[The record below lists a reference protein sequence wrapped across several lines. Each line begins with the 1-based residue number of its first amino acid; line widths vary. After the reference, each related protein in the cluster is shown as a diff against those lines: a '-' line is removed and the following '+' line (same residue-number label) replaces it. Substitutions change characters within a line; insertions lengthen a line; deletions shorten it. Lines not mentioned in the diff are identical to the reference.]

1 MHDGSS
7 SVFVLK
13 TQIAM
18 GHEWAAGDVLS
29 PTCRDATWVWVS
41 SLAPPSEF
49 RGVHMSP
56 ADSAPLTVGSRPG
69 LGPVPDVLPYSVRV
83 LLEAAVRNCDG
94 FLLKKEDVLNI
105 LDWRTKQSNV
115 EVPFFPARV
124 LLQDFTGIPAMV
136 DLAAMREAVKTLG
149 GDPKKVHPACPTDLT
164 VDHSL
169 QIDFSKWYR
178 GAEAVTAVCRRRHP
192 LACGVAGRGGNSC
205 RFPTCSVADTEREKL
220 VTSSVIENTPLLC
233 PFHLQP
239 VPEPETVLK
248 NQEVEFGRN
257 RERLQFFKWCS
268 RVFRNV
274 ALIPPG
280 TGMAHQVSLEY
291 LSRVVF
297 EEEALLFPDSVVG
310 TDSHI
315 TMVNGL
321 GILGWGVGGIE
332 TEAVMLG
339 LPVSLTLPEVVG
351 CELTGSSN
359 PFVTSIDVVLGI
371 TKHLRQA
378 GVAGKFVEFFGS
390 GVSQLSIVDRTTI
403 ANMCPEY
410 GATLSFFPVDNV
422 TLKHLEHT
430 GFDKAKLKS
439 METYLKAVKLFR
451 SDQGDSGEPEYS
463 QVIRIDLNSIV
474 ATVSGPKRPQDRV
487 AVTEMKSDFRAC
499 LSEKVGFRGFQIA
512 AEKQSDAVSLHYE
525 GSDYRLSHGAVVVAA
540 VTSCTNNCNPS
551 VMLAAGRRR
560 LVLRHSFRG
569 FQIAAEKQS
578 DAVSLHYEGSD
589 YRLSHGAVVVA
600 AVTSCTNNCNPSVM
614 LAAGLLAKKAVEAG
628 LRVQPYIR
636 TSLAPGS
643 GMVTHYLSSSGVL
656 PYLRTLGFEVVGYGC
671 STCVGNTGPLSDAVL
686 SAVKQGD
693 LVTCGVLSGN
703 KNFEGRLC
711 DCVRAT
717 YLASPPLVV
726 AYAIAGTVN
735 IDFQTEPLGTDPA
748 GKDIFLQDI
757 WPSREEVQQVEEEQ
771 VLCSV
776 FKALK
781 EKIET
786 GDKRWNSLD
795 APDSVLFP
803 WDSKSTY
810 IRCPSFFDKLT
821 KEPAAPQPIENA
833 HVLLHLGDAVTTDH
847 ISPAGS
853 ISRSSAAAKYLTNRG
868 LTPREF
874 NSYGARRGNDAVM
887 TRGTFANIKLL
898 NKFIGKPAPKT
909 IHFPSGQT
917 LDVFEAAELYQK
929 EGIPLII
936 LAGKK
941 YGSGSSRDWAAKGPY
956 LLGVRAV
963 LAESYEKIHKD
974 HLVGIGIAPL
984 QFLPGESAETLG
996 LTGRET
1002 FSLAFPEELSPG
1014 VTLTMKTSTGKA
1026 FRVIASFEN
1035 DVEITLYQHGGLL
1048 NFVARKFS

>member
-1 MHDGSS
+1 MDEPSAGYTFEYLIEALNDSS
-7 SVFVLK
+7 GKKFFNVPK
-13 TQIAM
+13 
-18 GHEWAAGDVLS
+18 
-29 PTCRDATWVWVS
+29 
-41 SLAPPSEF
+41 
-49 RGVHMSP
+49 
-56 ADSAPLTVGSRPG
+56 
-69 LGPVPDVLPYSVRV
+69 LGGPKYDVLPYSIRV

-94 FLLKKEDVLNI
+94 FLVRKEDVLNI
-105 LDWRTKQSNV
+105 LDWGSKQSHV

-136 DLAAMREAVKTLG
+136 DFAAMREAVKALG
-149 GDPKKVHPACPTDLT
+149 GDPKKVHPACPTDLV
-164 VDHSL
+164 VDHPL
-169 QIDFSKWYR
+169 QVDFSKCAIQNAPNPGGGDPQRAGKPSPLRAQPRKPPCR
-178 GAEAVTAVCRRRHP
+178 GPSACRGP
-192 LACGVAGRGGNSC
+192 CDAGELGRGSG
-205 RFPTCSVADTEREKL
+205 RPPAQ
-220 VTSSVIENTPLLC
+220 IENTPVLC

-257 RERLQFFKWCS
+257 RERLQFFKWSS

-274 ALIPPG
+274 ALVPPG
-280 TGMAHQVSLEY
+280 TGMPHQVNLEY
-291 LSRVVF
+291 LSRVVC
-297 EEEALLFPDSVVG
+297 EEQELLFPDSVLG
-310 TDSHI
+310 TDSHM
-315 TMVNGL
+315 TMANGL
-321 GILGWGVGGIE
+321 GVLGWGVGGIE

-339 LPVSLTLPEVVG
+339 LPASLTLPEVVG

-359 PFVTSIDVVLGI
+359 LLVTSIDVVLGI
-371 TKHLRQA
+371 TKHLRQV

-390 GVSQLSIVDRTTI
+390 GVSQLSIADRMTI

-410 GATLSFFPVDNV
+410 GALLSFFPVDNV

-430 GFDKAKLKS
+430 GFDKAKLES

-451 SDQGDSGEPEYS
+451 NDQNTLGEPEYS
-463 QVIRIDLNSIV
+463 QVIQINLNSIV
-474 ATVSGPKRPQDRV
+474 ASVSGPKRPQDRV
-487 AVTEMKSDFRAC
+487 AVMEVKSDFRAC
-499 LSEKVGFRGFQIA
+499 LREKVGFRGFQVA
-512 AEKQSDAVSLHYE
+512 AERQNDTVPLHYE
-525 GSDYRLSHGAVVVAA
+525 GSDYQLSHG
-540 VTSCTNNCNPS
+540 S
-551 VMLAAGRRR
+551 
-560 LVLRHSFRG
+560 
-569 FQIAAEKQS
+569 
-578 DAVSLHYEGSD
+578 
-589 YRLSHGAVVVA
+589 VVVA

-628 LRVQPYIR
+628 LRVKPYIR
-636 TSLAPGS
+636 TSLSPGS

-656 PYLRTLGFEVVGYGC
+656 PYLSKLGFEVVGYGC
-671 STCVGNTGPLSDAVL
+671 STCVGNTAPLSEAVL
-686 SAVKQGD
+686 NAVKQGD
-693 LVTCGVLSGN
+693 LVACGVLSGN
-703 KNFEGRLC
+703 RNFEGRLC
-711 DCVRAT
+711 DCVRAN

-726 AYAIAGTVN
+726 AFAIAGTVD
-735 IDFQTEPLGTDPA
+735 IDFQAEPLGTDPT
-748 GKDIFLQDI
+748 GKNIYLHDI
-757 WPSREEVQQVEEEQ
+757 WPSREEVHQIEEEL
-771 VLCSV
+771 VILSM

-781 EKIET
+781 EKIEA
-786 GDKRWNSLD
+786 GDTRWNSLE

-821 KEPAAPQPIENA
+821 KEPAAPRPIENA

-853 ISRSSAAAKYLTNRG
+853 ISRSSAAAKYLASRG

-887 TRGTFANIKLL
+887 TRGTFANIKLF

-929 EGIPLII
+929 ERVPLII

-956 LLGVRAV
+956 LLGVKAV

-974 HLVGIGIAPL
+974 HLIGIGIAPL
-984 QFLPGESAETLG
+984 QFLPGENADSLG
-996 LTGRET
+996 LSGRET
-1002 FSLAFPEELSPG
+1002 FSLTFPEELSPG
-1014 VTLTMKTSTGKA
+1014 VTLNVKTSTGKT
-1026 FRVIASFEN
+1026 FSVIASFEN
-1035 DVEITLYQHGGLL
+1035 DVEITLYKHGGLL

>member
-1 MHDGSS
+1 MDAPRAGNAFEYLIETLSDSS
-7 SVFVLK
+7 RKKFFNVPKLGGAK
-13 TQIAM
+13 Y
-18 GHEWAAGDVLS
+18 
-29 PTCRDATWVWVS
+29 DA
-41 SLAPPSEF
+41 
-49 RGVHMSP
+49 
-56 ADSAPLTVGSRPG
+56 
-69 LGPVPDVLPYSVRV
+69 LPFSIRV
-83 LLEAAVRNCDG
+83 LLEAAVRRCDG
-94 FLLKKEDVLNI
+94 FLVREDDALAI
-105 LDWRTKQSNV
+105 LDWRARRGGA

-149 GDPKKVHPACPTDLT
+149 GDPGKVHPACPADLT

-169 QIDFSKWYR
+169 QIDFSKW
-178 GAEAVTAVCRRRHP
+178 
-192 LACGVAGRGGNSC
+192 
-205 RFPTCSVADTEREKL
+205 
-220 VTSSVIENTPLLC
+220 
-233 PFHLQP
+233 
-239 VPEPETVLK
+239 PETVLK
-248 NQEVEFGRN
+248 NQEIEFGRN
-257 RERLQFFKWCS
+257 RERLQFFKWSS
-268 RVFRNV
+268 RAFKDV
-274 ALIPPG
+274 AVIPPG
-280 TGMAHQVSLEY
+280 AGMAHQVNLEF

-297 EEEALLFPDSVVG
+297 EEKDLLFPDSVLG

-351 CELTGSSN
+351 CELTGPSN

-390 GVSQLSIVDRTTI
+390 GVAQLSVVDRTTI

-410 GATLSFFPVDNV
+410 GAVLSFFPVDNV

-430 GFDKAKLKS
+430 GVDKAKLKS

-451 SDQGDSGEPEYS
+451 NNQNDSGEPEYS
-463 QVIRIDLNSIV
+463 QVIRINLNSIV
-474 ATVSGPKRPQDRV
+474 PSVSGPKRPQDRV
-487 AVTEMKSDFRAC
+487 AVTDMKTDFQAC
-499 LSEKVGFRGFQIA
+499 LNEKVGFKGFQIA
-512 AEKQSDAVSLHYE
+512 AEKQKDRVSICYE
-525 GSDYRLSHGAVVVAA
+525 GREYELAHGSVVMAA
-540 VTSCTNNCNPS
+540 LN
-551 VMLAAGRRR
+551 
-560 LVLRHSFRG
+560 
-569 FQIAAEKQS
+569 
-578 DAVSLHYEGSD
+578 
-589 YRLSHGAVVVA
+589 
-600 AVTSCTNNCNPSVM
+600 SCTNNCNPSVM
-614 LAAGLLAKKAVEAG
+614 LAAGLLAKKAVQAG
-628 LRVQPYIR
+628 LRVRPYIR
-636 TSLAPGS
+636 TSLSPGS
-643 GMVTHYLSSSGVL
+643 GMVTHYLSASGVL
-656 PYLRTLGFEVVGYGC
+656 PYLSRLGFEVVGYGC
-671 STCVGNTGPLSDAVL
+671 STCVGNTAPLSDAVL
-686 SAVKQGD
+686 NAVKQGD

-711 DCVRAT
+711 DCVRAS

-726 AYAIAGTVN
+726 AYAIAGTVD
-735 IDFQTEPLGTDPA
+735 IDFQAEPLGADPA
-748 GKDIFLQDI
+748 GRSVYLRDV
-757 WPSREEVQQVEEEQ
+757 WPSLEEVHQVEEEH
-771 VLCSV
+771 VILSM

-781 EKIET
+781 EKIEL
-786 GDKRWNSLD
+786 GDKRWNSLE
-795 APDSVLFP
+795 APESVLFP
-803 WDSKSTY
+803 WDVKSTY

-821 KEPAAPQPIENA
+821 KEPGPLRPIEGA
-833 HVLLHLGDAVTTDH
+833 HVLLRLGDCVTTDH

-853 ISRSSAAAKYLTNRG
+853 IARSSAAAKYLAHRG

-929 EGIPLII
+929 EGTPLII
-936 LAGKK
+936 LAGKQ

-974 HLVGIGIAPL
+974 HLVGVGIAPL
-984 QFLPGESAETLG
+984 RFLPGESADSLG
-996 LTGRET
+996 LSGRET
-1002 FSLAFPEELSPG
+1002 FSFTFPEELSPG
-1014 VTLTMKTSTGKA
+1014 VTVDVQTSTGKA

-1035 DVEITLYQHGGLL
+1035 DVEIALYQHGGLL

>member
-1 MHDGSS
+1 VQAPRYAFEYLIETLNDSS
-7 SVFVLK
+7 RKKFFNV
-13 TQIAM
+13 
-18 GHEWAAGDVLS
+18 
-29 PTCRDATWVWVS
+29 PR
-41 SLAPPSEF
+41 
-49 RGVHMSP
+49 
-56 ADSAPLTVGSRPG
+56 
-69 LGPVPDVLPYSVRV
+69 LGGTKYDVLPYSIRV

-94 FLLKKEDVLNI
+94 FLMKKEDVMNI
-105 LDWRTKQSNV
+105 LDWKTKQSNV

-136 DLAAMREAVKTLG
+136 DFAAMREAVKILG
-149 GDPKKVHPACPTDLT
+149 GDPKKVHPARPTDLT

-169 QIDFSKWYR
+169 QIDFSKCAIQNAPNPGGGDVQKAGKLSPLRAQPKKLPCR
-178 GAEAVTAVCRRRHP
+178 GQTTCRGSCDSGEP
-192 LACGVAGRGGNSC
+192 GRNSGK
-205 RFPTCSVADTEREKL
+205 F
-220 VTSSVIENTPLLC
+220 SSQIENTPILC

-257 RERLQFFKWCS
+257 RERLQFFKWSS
-268 RVFRNV
+268 RVFKNV
-274 ALIPPG
+274 AVIPPG
-280 TGMAHQVSLEY
+280 TGMAHQVNLEY

-297 EEEALLFPDSVVG
+297 EEDDLLFPDSVVG

-371 TKHLRQA
+371 TKHLRQV

-410 GATLSFFPVDNV
+410 GAILSFFPVDNV

-451 SDQGDSGEPEYS
+451 HDQDNSGEPAYS
-463 QVIRIDLNSIV
+463 QVIRIHLNSII
-474 ATVSGPKRPQDRV
+474 ASVSGPKRPQDRV
-487 AVTEMKSDFRAC
+487 AVTDMKRDFQAC
-499 LSEKVGFRGFQIA
+499 LNEKVGFKGFQIA
-512 AEKQSDAVSLHYE
+512 AEKQKDNISIHYE
-525 GSDYRLSHGAVVVAA
+525 GSEYKLSHGSVV
-540 VTSCTNNCNPS
+540 
-551 VMLAAGRRR
+551 M
-560 LVLRHSFRG
+560 
-569 FQIAAEKQS
+569 
-578 DAVSLHYEGSD
+578 
-589 YRLSHGAVVVA
+589 A

-614 LAAGLLAKKAVEAG
+614 LAAGLLAKKAVDAG
-628 LRVQPYIR
+628 LHVKPYIR
-636 TSLAPGS
+636 TSLSPGS

-656 PYLRTLGFEVVGYGC
+656 PYLSKLGFEVVGYGC
-671 STCVGNTGPLSDAVL
+671 STCVGNTAPLSEAVL
-686 SAVKQGD
+686 NAVKQGD

-711 DCVRAT
+711 DCVRAN

-735 IDFQTEPLGTDPA
+735 IDFQTEPLGTDA
-748 GKDIFLQDI
+748 TGKSIYLQDI
-757 WPSREEVQQVEEEQ
+757 WPSREE
-771 VLCSV
+771 
-776 FKALK
+776 
-781 EKIET
+781 EKKST
-786 GDKRWNSLD
+786 VHMGNKRWNSLE

-803 WDSKSTY
+803 WDLKSTY

-821 KEPAAPQPIENA
+821 KEPVALQPIENA
-833 HVLLHLGDAVTTDH
+833 HVLLYLGDSVTTDH

-853 ISRSSAAAKYLTNRG
+853 IARSSAAAKYLTNRG

-887 TRGTFANIKLL
+887 TRGTFANIKLF
-898 NKFIGKPAPKT
+898 NKFLGKPAPKT

-929 EGIPLII
+929 EGVPLII

-941 YGSGSSRDWAAKGPY
+941 YGSGNSRDWAAKGPY
-956 LLGVRAV
+956 LLGVKAV

-974 HLVGIGIAPL
+974 HLIGIGIAPL
-984 QFLPGESAETLG
+984 QFLPGENADSLG
-996 LTGRET
+996 LSGRET
-1002 FSLAFPEELSPG
+1002 FSLTFPEELSPG
-1014 VTLTMKTSTGKA
+1014 VTLTIKTSTGKV
-1026 FRVIASFEN
+1026 FTVIASFEN
-1035 DVEITLYQHGGLL
+1035 DVEVTLYKHGGLL

>member
-1 MHDGSS
+1 MLRMNFPRVSREYS
-7 SVFVLK
+7 FFP
-13 TQIAM
+13 
-18 GHEWAAGDVLS
+18 LS
-29 PTCRDATWVWVS
+29 TPKMFTFPTCV
-41 SLAPPSEF
+41 
-49 RGVHMSP
+49 
-56 ADSAPLTVGSRPG
+56 
-69 LGPVPDVLPYSVRV
+69 PVARYWESGEKASVQASTAQEEKGKDDVLPYSVRV

-105 LDWRTKQSNV
+105 LDWRATQSHA

-178 GAEAVTAVCRRRHP
+178 DAEAVTAAAGGAP
-192 LACGVAGRGGNSC
+192 PTGVWCSGKRGE
-205 RFPTCSVADTEREKL
+205 FMP
-220 VTSSVIENTPLLC
+220 IENTPLLC

-297 EEEALLFPDSVVG
+297 EEDAFLFPDSVVG

-321 GILGWGVGGIE
+321 GVLGWGVGGIE

-390 GVSQLSIVDRTTI
+390 GVSQLSVVDRTTI

-430 GFDKAKLKS
+430 GFDKAKLES

-451 SDQGDSGEPEYS
+451 SDQSDSGEPEYS
-463 QVIRIDLNSIV
+463 QVIRINLNSIV

-525 GSDYRLSHGAVVVAA
+525 GSDYRLSHGAVV
-540 VTSCTNNCNPS
+540 
-551 VMLAAGRRR
+551 L
-560 LVLRHSFRG
+560 
-569 FQIAAEKQS
+569 
-578 DAVSLHYEGSD
+578 
-589 YRLSHGAVVVA
+589 A

-671 STCVGNTGPLSDAVL
+671 STCVGNTGPLSEAVL

-726 AYAIAGTVN
+726 AYAIAGTVD

-748 GKDIFLQDI
+748 GKDVFLRDI
-757 WPSREEVQQVEEEQ
+757 WPSREEVQQVEEGQ

-781 EKIET
+781 EKVET

-821 KEPAAPQPIENA
+821 KEPAAPRPIENA

-936 LAGKK
+936 VAGKK

-963 LAESYEKIHKD
+963 LAESYEKIHKA

-984 QFLPGESAETLG
+984 QFLPGENAESLG